1 MLTPRLSR
9 LAGFDSGVSLV
20 RKYQPFRPMTERRS
34 RAYRQRTITN
44 QSNTD
49 STKEVGETVSLTPAE
64 TRVLALLPT
73 YRTLAAIGTELGV
86 GRPTVKTRVENIY
99 KKLGA
104 TTRGEAV
111 KIAGSVGLLPP
122 SVTDGQPPSFTFR

>member
-1 MLTPRLSR
+1 
-9 LAGFDSGVSLV
+9 
-20 RKYQPFRPMTERRS
+20 MTDRRS
-34 RAYRQRTITN
+34 TTYRQRTITN
-44 QSNTD
+44 QPNTD
-49 STKEVGETVSLTPAE
+49 STKQLRETASLTPAE

-86 GRPTVKTRVENIY
+86 GRPTVKTHVENIY

-111 KIAGSVGLLPP
+111 TLADRVGLLPA
-122 SVTDGQPPSFTFR
+122 SVTDGQPPPVKLS